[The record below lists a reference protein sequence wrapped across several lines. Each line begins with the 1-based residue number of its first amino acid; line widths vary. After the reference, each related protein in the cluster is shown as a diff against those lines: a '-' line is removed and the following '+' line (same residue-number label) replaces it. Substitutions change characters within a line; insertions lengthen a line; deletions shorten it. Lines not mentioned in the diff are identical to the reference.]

1 MKRRTIF
8 IELTSLLDVILIMI
22 FILLTQARSQTAS
35 ALEAAETE
43 KVTAAQLEEELVT
56 ARSNADFWRAEAD
69 ELTRQLIT
77 ENLVLDNSLVLTV
90 SCTGDG
96 SILLESNG
104 VEEALIP
111 FSWDDPNPASNRL
124 RALLLEKL
132 GNAGDN
138 VIFIVFQYD
147 RSEIFHTEYLA
158 VGEVIRSVKLEAKQ
172 AGQPLSFL
180 EFDRNGL

>member
-43 KVTAAQLEEELVT
+43 RMTAAKLEEELIA
-56 ARSNADFWRAEAD
+56 ARRNADFWHAEAD
-69 ELTRQLIT
+69 ALTRQLIT

-90 SCTGDG
+90 SCAEDG
-96 SILLESNG
+96 SILLENNG

-111 FSWDDPNPASNRL
+111 FSWENPNPASNRL
-124 RALLLEKL
+124 RALLLEDL
-132 GNAGDN
+132 GKAGDD
-138 VIFIVFQYD
+138 VVFIVFQYD

-172 AGQPLSFL
+172 TGQQLSFL

>member
-43 KVTAAQLEEELVT
+43 RVTSAQLEEELIT

-69 ELTRQLIT
+69 ALTRQLIT

-90 SCTGDG
+90 TCTRDG

-132 GNAGDN
+132 GNAGDD
-138 VIFIVFQYD
+138 VVFIVFQYD

-158 VGEVIRSVKLEAKQ
+158 IEEIIRGIKLEAKQ
-172 AGQPLSFL
+172 TDRQLSFL
-180 EFDRNGL
+180 EFDKNGL

>member
-1 MKRRTIF
+1 MRRRTIF

-43 KVTAAQLEEELVT
+43 RMTSAKLEEELIT
-56 ARSNADFWRAEAD
+56 SRGNADFWHAEAD
-69 ELTRQLIT
+69 ALTRQLIT

-90 SCTGDG
+90 SCAEDG
-96 SILLESNG
+96 SILLENNG

-111 FSWDDPNPASNRL
+111 FSWENPNPASNRL
-124 RALLLEKL
+124 RALLLEDL
-132 GNAGDN
+132 GKAGDD
-138 VIFIVFQYD
+138 VVFIVFQYD

-172 AGQPLSFL
+172 TGQQLSFL

>member
-22 FILLTQARSQTAS
+22 FVLLTQARSQTAS

-43 KVTAAQLEEELVT
+43 RMTAVQLEEELAT
-56 ARSNADFWRAEAD
+56 ARSNADSWRAEA
-69 ELTRQLIT
+69 EALTRQLIT

-90 SCTGDG
+90 SCTRDG
-96 SILLESNG
+96 SILLECNE
-104 VEEALIP
+104 VEKALIP

-124 RALLLEKL
+124 RALLLEEL
-132 GNAGDN
+132 GNAGDDA
-138 VIFIVFQYD
+138 VFIVFQYD

-158 VGEVIRSVKLEAKQ
+158 IEEIIRNVKLEAKQ
-172 AGQPLSFL
+172 TDRQLSFL